1 MQNISHMIYLIH
13 MNTELVELEQKRIGK
28 FIRGLRKQ
36 KGFTQAEFARLLS
49 TSQSAVARM
58 ERGGLNFSTQELI
71 KIGNVLDHQLIK
83 LHREERDDFVIHGG
97 QKLSGKIQTNTSKNG
112 AMGLMHAAL
121 LNKGV
126 TTLHGIPKI
135 QEVFRIIEIFQSIG
149 VKVEWIKDHS
159 VRITPPKKY
168 KFEEINKKSARR
180 VRSFMMSIGALI
192 HHIKSFEIPTAG
204 GCKMGER
211 TIAAHKH
218 GIEQFGVTITTKNS
232 GYLVERGKLKPADIV
247 MYEASDTATENIVI
261 AAAGIPGKTII
272 HFAQQNYMVQD
283 VCFYLQK
290 LGVKIEGIGSLK
302 LTIHG
307 VKNINVD
314 VEHHNSEDP
323 IESMMFIASAIVT
336 NSELTITRCPID
348 FLKLE
353 MLKLKK
359 MGVIYKQSKVYK
371 AKNKQ
376 TDLVDITISDSSSM
390 VALNDKIHAQPYPGI
405 NTDNLPFFVPVAMQA
420 KGTTLI
426 HDWMWENRAIYFT
439 ELNRL
444 GASVRLA
451 DPHRVFIEG
460 GYKLHGGELVC
471 PPALRPSTMILVTML
486 GIEGKST
493 LRNVYSI
500 KRGYENIVERL
511 NSIGANIE
519 VVKEI

>member
-1 MQNISHMIYLIH
+1 
-13 MNTELVELEQKRIGK
+13 MNTKQIEKEQARIGR
-28 FIRGLRKQ
+28 FIKSIRKQ
-36 KGFTQAEFARLLS
+36 KGLTQADFAELLE
-49 TSQSAVARM
+49 TSQPAVARM

-83 LHREERDDFVIHGG
+83 LHREERDDFIINGG
-97 QKLSGKIQTNTSKNG
+97 QKLKGSIETNTSKNG

-121 LNKGV
+121 LNKGI
-126 TTLHGIPKI
+126 TILHGIPNI
-135 QEVFRIIEIFQSIG
+135 QEVHRIIEIFQSIG

-159 VRITPPKKY
+159 IKITPPKKF
-168 KFEEINKKSARR
+168 KFDEINKKSAKR

-218 GIEQFGVTITTKNS
+218 GIEQFGVNITTRNT
-232 GYLVERGKLKPADIV
+232 GYLVERKKLKPAEIV
-247 MYEASDTATENIVI
+247 MYEASDTATENILI

-302 LTIHG
+302 LIIHG
-307 VKNINVD
+307 KKNID
-314 VEHHNSEDP
+314 ADIEHHNSEDP

-336 NSELTITRCPID
+336 QSKLTIKRCPID

-353 MLKLKK
+353 LLKLEK
-359 MGVIYKQSKVYK
+359 MGVQIKRSKTYTS
-371 AKNKQ
+371 KNEH
-376 TDLVDITISDSSSM
+376 TELVDITVLESTGLH
-390 VALNDKIHAQPYPGI
+390 ALPDKIHAQPYPGI
-405 NTDNLPFFVPVAMQA
+405 NTDNLPFFVPVAMMA

-444 GASVRLA
+444 GAGIRLA
-451 DPHRVFIEG
+451 DQHRVFIEG
-460 GYKLHGGELVC
+460 GEKLHSGEIVC
-471 PPALRPSTMILVTML
+471 PPALRPSTMILVAML
-486 GIEGKST
+486 GIEGRSI

-511 NSIGANIE
+511 NSIGAKIE

>member
-1 MQNISHMIYLIH
+1 MQ
-13 MNTELVELEQKRIGK
+13 EEQKRIGE
-28 FIRGLRKQ
+28 FIRSLRKQ
-36 KGFTQAEFARLLS
+36 KGLTQAVFAQQLG

-83 LHREERDDFVIHGG
+83 LHREERDDFIIHGG
-97 QKLSGKIQTNTSKNG
+97 RKLRGSIETNTSKNG

-135 QEVFRIIEIFQSIG
+135 QEVYRIIEIFESIG
-149 VKVEWIKDHS
+149 VKVEWIADRS
-159 VRITPPKKY
+159 IRITPPKRY
-168 KFEEINKKSARR
+168 RFDTINKKSARV
-180 VRSFMMSIGALI
+180 VRSFIMSIGALI
-192 HHIKSFEIPTAG
+192 HHLPSFEIPTAG

-211 TIAAHKH
+211 TIAAHRH
-218 GIEQFGVTITTKNS
+218 GIEAFGVNITTKNS
-232 GYLVERGKLKPADIV
+232 GYLVERKRLKPADIV
-247 MYEASDTATENIVI
+247 MYEASDTATENILI
-261 AAAGIPGKTII
+261 AAAGIPGTTTI

-283 VCFYLQK
+283 VCFFLEK
-290 LGVKIEGIGSLK
+290 LGVKINGIGSLK
-302 LTIHG
+302 LTIKG
-307 VKNINVD
+307 KKNINKK
-314 VEHHNSEDP
+314 VEYHNSEDP
-323 IESMMFIASAIVT
+323 IESMMFLAAAVATDSK
-336 NSELTITRCPID
+336 LTVTRCPID

-353 MLKLKK
+353 LLKMEK
-359 MGVIYKQSKVYK
+359 MGVKIKQSKVYK
-371 AKNKQ
+371 SHNGE
-376 TDLVDITISDSSSM
+376 TDLVDVTILSSDHL
-390 VALNDKIHAQPYPGI
+390 VALADKIHAQPYPGI
-405 NTDNLPFFVPVAMQA
+405 NTDNLPFFVPVALKA

-439 ELNRL
+439 QLNRL

-451 DPHRVFIEG
+451 DQHRVFVEG
-460 GYKLHGGELVC
+460 GHRLSPGEIVC

-486 GIEGKST
+486 GIEGRSI